1 MTYIPR
7 KFNIP
12 YSIKNIPVT
21 SLYKYNQQL
30 TFRTENLIRRMRWK
44 VYWDKN
50 PDKARDFESY
60 GFATLAK
67 APACKELRA
76 FEDDLIGMIRDIKT
90 KPYDNPLQRRMKEDL
105 QTLGQMNDQVVVP
118 SDKTGNYFL
127 MDVHEYQQKLEL
139 EIRRSYKKV
148 DHGIIE
154 DIDTEA
160 ASFANKF
167 HLDDRIEGIALKP
180 SFLTIKDHKED
191 FPTKVS
197 YRLINPAKSNIGS
210 ITKTILQR
218 VNKNI
223 KEVTEVNLWR
233 NTKEAIDWFKNLENK
248 SNLCFLKFDID
259 SYFPSISKELLQKA
273 LDFVLEY
280 DYLTDTE
287 RDLIIHCRRSVL
299 VGPNGEIWIKTE
311 GEDFDVS
318 MGSMD
323 SAEISETVGL
333 MILNS
338 ISKHFP
344 KKSCGLY
351 RDDGLAAVIGG
362 PQEAERWKKKL
373 ISIFKEFGL
382 KISVEVGRKSVD
394 FLDVIFSLETGTYC
408 PYVKPNTTTN
418 YVSIESN
425 HPKTILKTIPKGVAK
440 RLSTNSSSSNEFEN
454 HSDHFKEAMKN
465 AGHQSELQYE
475 EESPAKNRRK
485 RKVMYFNPPWSANIA
500 TDVGGKFLSLVRK
513 HFGKG
518 TPLYH
523 LFNTKKLKLS
533 YSTVPNM
540 KRLIAGHNKKV
551 IARAEGRES
560 AASYGCNCEDGIGS
574 CPLDGECLTP
584 SLVYKAEIDMGEG
597 TQVYIGQTHKT
608 FKQRFNLHN
617 SDTRTGK
624 KRTTL
629 TTYIL
634 DQRGKGNVCR
644 DLRWSKITD
653 AQPRH
658 KGDTVCQ
665 LCNLEKTH
673 IATAD
678 PTNLLNKRSE
688 ILQRC
693 RHRDKLVLTN
703 NLRSSYI
710 RRPNNNTLGVLEEET
725 EERTDNNNHAEQSTS
740 VTGDNDISVLEEQT
754 DILEEQTNR
763 QTEEEEEVFVT
774 GEMDEPTETAV
785 SEETIAFT
793 EGQTDGRT
801 EGGAVIERD
810 RPTEGY
816 QGEESSVNSL
826 ERTRRSRR
834 VDYTKFY

>member
-1 MTYIPR
+1 M
-7 KFNIP
+7 
-12 YSIKNIPVT
+12 
-21 SLYKYNQQL
+21 YKYNQQL

-50 PDKARDFESY
+50 PDKVRDFESY
-60 GFATLAK
+60 GFRSLAK

-105 QTLGQMNDQVVVP
+105 QTLRHMNDQVVVP
-118 SDKTGNYFL
+118 SDKTGNYYL
-127 MDVHEYQQKLEL
+127 MDVQDYEQKLEM
-139 EIRRSYKKV
+139 EIRKSYKKV
-148 DHGIIE
+148 DHGIVE

-167 HLDDRIEGIALKP
+167 HLDDRIEGMALKQ

-191 FPTKVS
+191 FPAKIS
-197 YRLINPAKSNIGS
+197 YRLINPAKSNLGS

-223 KEVTEVNLWR
+223 KETTEVNLWR
-233 NTKEAIDWFKNLENK
+233 NTKEAIDWFKNLEDK
-248 SNLCFLKFDID
+248 PNLCFLKFDID
-259 SYFPSISKELLQKA
+259 AYFPSITKELLQKA
-273 LDFVLEY
+273 LDFVLEH

-287 RDLIIHCRRSVL
+287 KQLIIHCRRSVL
-299 VGPNGEIWIKTE
+299 IGPNGEIWVKTE
-311 GEDFDVS
+311 GEDFDVT

-338 ISKHFP
+338 ISKYFP
-344 KKSCGLY
+344 KKACGLY
-351 RDDGLAAVIGG
+351 RDDGLAAVTRG

-394 FLDVIFSLETGTYC
+394 FLDVIFNLETGTYC

-440 RLSTNSSSSNEFEN
+440 RLSTNSSSINEFEH

-465 AGHQSELQYE
+465 AGHESELQYI

-485 RKVMYFNPPWSANIA
+485 RNVMYFNPPWSANIA

-518 TPLYH
+518 SPLYH

-540 KRLIAGHNKKV
+540 KRMIAGHNKKV
-551 IARAEGRES
+551 IARAEGRVPPTS
-560 AASYGCNCEDGIGS
+560 FGCNCDDGVES

-608 FKQRFNLHN
+608 FKQRLYLHN

-629 TTYIL
+629 TT
-634 DQRGKGNVCR
+634 
-644 DLRWSKITD
+644 
-653 AQPRH
+653 
-658 KGDTVCQ
+658 
-665 LCNLEKTH
+665 
-673 IATAD
+673 
-678 PTNLLNKRSE
+678 
-688 ILQRC
+688 
-693 RHRDKLVLTN
+693 
-703 NLRSSYI
+703 
-710 RRPNNNTLGVLEEET
+710 
-725 EERTDNNNHAEQSTS
+725 
-740 VTGDNDISVLEEQT
+740 
-754 DILEEQTNR
+754 
-763 QTEEEEEVFVT
+763 
-774 GEMDEPTETAV
+774 
-785 SEETIAFT
+785 
-793 EGQTDGRT
+793 
-801 EGGAVIERD
+801 
-810 RPTEGY
+810 
-816 QGEESSVNSL
+816 
-826 ERTRRSRR
+826 
-834 VDYTKFY
+834 